1 MVMHHLNSQEYALF
15 WGYFVLEIIVT
26 DCTHSKSAKFWLMY
40 VPAPLECSILER
52 TLAMHIHRPHVCMLS
67 TSLHVYM
74 CLSTSLSVSIS
85 VQYVC
90 QCPWLLTTY
99 VGKLQHAHSQ
109 NSKSTQHSKACLTFL
124 HNQDPT
130 AQNCNHMPP
139 YKTYR

>member
-67 TSLHVYM
+67 TIALVCTCVKH
-74 CLSTSLSVSIS
+74 CLSVYLFSTSVN
-85 VQYVC
+85 VR
-90 QCPWLLTTY
+90 PLL
-99 VGKLQHAHSQ
+99 V
-109 NSKSTQHSKACLTFL
+109 
-124 HNQDPT
+124 
-130 AQNCNHMPP
+130 
-139 YKTYR
+139 YR